1 MYKEERFGVRWWDF
15 LLSLLPLSLR
25 LQSERSSKPSKR
37 LQVCFR
43 FAFWELANASSQG
56 DTTAANVVKNMSLR
70 HGISINESLE
80 ILNMKREDVNP
91 TSLSEVVIPSLMN
104 FSGSNNILRQ
114 MIPRRAAHF
123 IFSQRST
130 VLTRRFWMNWSNM
143 GIFAMRMQ

>member
-1 MYKEERFGVRWWDF
+1 M
-15 LLSLLPLSLR
+15 
-25 LQSERSSKPSKR
+25 
-37 LQVCFR
+37 
-43 FAFWELANASSQG
+43 
-56 DTTAANVVKNMSLR
+56 VKNMSLR

-114 MIPRRAAHF
+114 MIPRRAVRF

-130 VLTRRFWMNWSNM
+130 VRTKRFWMNWSDM